1 MSTVSA
7 TALSAIL
14 GITPTVASKALAYIS
29 STGNVLDIVKMLA
42 NNPAWSAPGGYAYKM
57 NSDKSITITK
67 SPTGKA
73 GSKVYPGS
81 ASYNAIVS
89 EYVGMLKLA
98 STDAVAFSKL
108 QQSIIA
114 SHQGTVV
121 PATSSSSSYVAQVPQ
136 LPEVTDETDTT
147 PFYEQ
152 SWFPPV
158 AVLSALAIFGG
169 ALVYM
174 KYR

>member
-29 STGNVLDIVKMLA
+29 STGNTLDIVKILA
-42 NNPAWSAPGGYAYKM
+42 TNPAWVAPGGYAYKM

-67 SPTGKA
+67 SPTGKS
-73 GSKVYPGS
+73 GTKIYPGS
-81 ASYNAIVS
+81 SSYTAVID
-89 EYVGMLKLA
+89 EYYGMLKLA
-98 STDAVAFSKL
+98 YSDPVAFSKL
-108 QQSIIA
+108 QQNIVA
-114 SHQGTVV
+114 SHQATNVV
-121 PATSSSSSYVAQVPQ
+121 PISSAPSYVPSKVPQ
-136 LPEVTDETDTT
+136 LPEVPDVTDT

-158 AVLSALAIFGG
+158 AVLGALVVFGG